1 MEPLLDIFAD
11 LGHVNTNCIIF
22 SRHFTSVLYYKG
34 PDPSGQITSKTPTL
48 VFEYMIFE
56 RQMSAWV
63 AD

>member
-11 LGHVNTNCIIF
+11 LGHVTNCIIF
-22 SRHFTSVLYYKG
+22 SRHFTSVLCSKG
-34 PDPSGQITSKTPTL
+34 PDPSGQITSKAPPFS
-48 VFEYMIFE
+48 FEYMIFE